1 MARNA
6 TSLSARIRL
15 LEKSLDKAARL
26 PRGET
31 MSFEPMMGLM
41 GVSRPVLRDW
51 CREIEGFA
59 GSGCFDAGGNGIEW
73 VFEPRATVLW
83 LLRHFEAERG
93 AASARARRMKDMAGG
108 EALAA
113 VPDDFDLRE
122 TRELID
128 AAMRTQDLRERQGA
142 LIDAAALASAAAG
155 MFGAMQTA
163 GLQAAQEMDPL
174 GEWPP
179 EIRSKVEDGIRGLML
194 KQQRAA
200 REFLGKSGGER
211 LNGHAAQ
218 PGQSQPTG

>member
-15 LEKSLDKAARL
+15 LEKSLEKAAQM

-31 MSFEPMMGLM
+31 LSFEPMRHLL
-41 GVSRPVLRDW
+41 GVSTPILRGW
-51 CREIEGFA
+51 CREIEGFEQ
-59 GSGCFDAGGNGIEW
+59 SGCFDAGGNGIEW

-83 LLRHFEAERG
+83 LLRHFEAERD
-93 AASARARRMKDMAGG
+93 AASAKARRMKDMAGG
-108 EALAA
+108 ETLRA

-128 AAMRTQDLRERQGA
+128 AALRTQDLRERQGA
-142 LIDAAALASAAAG
+142 LIDATAVASAAAG
-155 MFGAMQTA
+155 MFGEMQTA

-200 REFLGKSGGER
+200 KEFIAKTGAER

-218 PGQSQPTG
+218 PGQPQPPG